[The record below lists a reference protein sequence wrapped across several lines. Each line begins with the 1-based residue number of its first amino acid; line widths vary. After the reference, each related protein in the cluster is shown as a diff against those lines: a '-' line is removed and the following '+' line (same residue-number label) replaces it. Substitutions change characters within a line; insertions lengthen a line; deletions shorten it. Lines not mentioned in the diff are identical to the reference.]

1 MASAAAPREAAQP
14 KRHCHQPRVLFQ
26 RSFLFLFVF
35 RPPPALFTSLIDAL
49 FTGFFPVSRCLI
61 GCLSVLF
68 PTRTVS
74 SRANNKH
81 GEAVLYCCYSREGE
95 LGWGRGRSPTR
106 SVGARATAERSEAV
120 RGAEGAEKPL
130 FPSIKV
136 KRISLPS
143 FCHKDRNF

>member
-1 MASAAAPREAAQP
+1 MASTAAPREAAQP

-81 GEAVLYCCYSREGE
+81 AEAVLCCCYSREGE
-95 LGWGRGRSPTR
+95 LGWGGEGRQREALAQGPRPSAARPCEAPKAPKSPCIFFKKM
-106 SVGARATAERSEAV
+106 AV
-120 RGAEGAEKPL
+120 TM
-130 FPSIKV
+130 F
-136 KRISLPS
+136 
-143 FCHKDRNF
+143 